1 LLALFTVRHI
11 ISINAHEEVCM
22 KEDIKFWIEQIVTSI
37 LFFGLMALLYVI
49 MVLVFPDPTLWR

>member
-1 LLALFTVRHI
+1 
-11 ISINAHEEVCM
+11 M

-37 LFFGLMALLYVI
+37 QFFGLMALLYVI